1 MYYYMQDLLQKGYVY
16 SAQPPLY
23 RIIKKNNESVYLLS
37 DSSLKEYKQKHK
49 NENFK
54 VNRFKG
60 YGNPSPYKFLCK
72 SAWYI

>member
-1 MYYYMQDLLQKGYVY
+1 MRDLLENGVVY

-37 DSSLKEYKQKHK
+37 DSALKEYKQKHK
-49 NENFK
+49 NESFK

-60 YGNPSPYKFLCK
+60 YGFPSPYKFF
-72 SAWYI
+72 Y